1 MVPAREGRPVD
12 EVYMKDK
19 LLLGALSLRA
29 FGPMSFEYLQLA
41 WARRN
46 PRAREQGL
54 NRRSRGERYRS
65 EGLSVC
71 SVVTPVLSP
80 RPVRPTRRK
89 MMTRHGTAIALALVA
104 PLALGAAGAS
114 SASASPLGTGAG
126 KVPSAYESSKAVSL
140 DGAGANSIDPF
151 FATAFLR
158 LPRRSP
164 HSEHEL
170 LAGRQQRRRDRH
182 PAGHRQLRRR
192 RDPYV
197 G

>member
-80 RPVRPTRRK
+80 RPVRPTSQEEDDDKTWHRYRA
-89 MMTRHGTAIALALVA
+89 GTCCA
-104 PLALGAAGAS
+104 P
-114 SASASPLGTGAG
+114 
-126 KVPSAYESSKAVSL
+126 
-140 DGAGANSIDPF
+140 
-151 FATAFLR
+151 
-158 LPRRSP
+158 RS
-164 HSEHEL
+164 
-170 LAGRQQRRRDRH
+170 
-182 PAGHRQLRRR
+182 RRR
-192 RDPYV
+192 RGEQCKRQPSRHRRR
-197 G
+197 